1 MIKRKK
7 YIPHLGL
14 ILKYFIPAVASSDE
28 SLSNVENQEVGLVLG
43 QTLLH
48 EHRLQQ
54 VQYWLQTVELGHL
67 APLSQVELHGDTT

>member
-1 MIKRKK
+1 MIKSK

-28 SLSNVENQEVGLVLG
+28 SVSNVENQEVGLVLC

-48 EHRLQQ
+48 EHPLQQ
-54 VQYWLQTVELGHL
+54 AQYWLQTVELGHL
-67 APLSQVELHGDTT
+67 ASLSQVELHGDTT